1 MKEKQFKSL
10 CSQSLTLLGVCVI
23 LLVLFST
30 GNFPQKGSIATAEED
45 QNEAIVIPDM
55 YLDEKTPFP
64 IEDRNEINWDGEYFS
79 LEMDTSAEGEV
90 YLQNNYI
97 NKELILRLEKQKVG
111 EVSLDKLHRSKG
123 IIKKCKVLETA
134 TDNHGKCNVELRLQF
149 NKVYEPMI
157 YRTVSG
163 YYVALM
169 DPREY
174 YKHIVVVDAGH
185 GGSDAGTY
193 DETQVHLE
201 KDYALAVVEQMKE
214 IFQKKKIKVYYTRL
228 SDENISNKA
237 RTKLANDLQADLLLS
252 VHCNASDPG
261 ETSANGVETL
271 YSEKNNN
278 GNITNKDFADKM
290 LYVLAD
296 STGLKK
302 RQVIER
308 PQLYLLH
315 HAKVPA
321 TIVEIGYMSNKGDM
335 QYMRTKYGRKNIAKA
350 LVDGI
355 ADILGE

>member
-1 MKEKQFKSL
+1 MNEKQFKML
-10 CSQSLTLLGVCVI
+10 FSQSLTLLGVCVV
-23 LLVLFST
+23 LLILFS
-30 GNFPQKGSIATAEED
+30 GGDFHQRVGIAKAGEN
-45 QNEAIVIPDM
+45 QNKAIVVPEMD
-55 YLDEKTPFP
+55 LDEKTPFP
-64 IEDRNEINWDGEYFS
+64 IEDRNEINWKGAYFS
-79 LEMDTSAEGEV
+79 LEMDTSAETKV
-90 YLQNNYI
+90 FLQNDYV
-97 NKELILRLEKQKVG
+97 NKEIILRMEKQKAG
-111 EVSLDKLHRSKG
+111 AITLKQLRYSKG
-123 IIKKCKVLETA
+123 IIRKSKVLETA
-134 TDNHGKCNVELRLQF
+134 TDNHGMCNVELRLQF
-149 NKVYEPMI
+149 HKIYEPVI

-169 DPREY
+169 NPRKY

-214 IFQKKKIKVYYTRL
+214 LLVKKKIKVYYTRL
-228 SDENISNKA
+228 SDHNIPNKA
-237 RTKLANDLQADLLLS
+237 RTKLANELNADLLLS

-271 YSEKNNN
+271 YSEKANS
-278 GNITNKDFADKM
+278 GKITNKEFAEKL
-290 LYVLAD
+290 LYELAD

-315 HAKVPA
+315 HSKVPA

-335 QYMRTKYGRKNIAKA
+335 QYMRSKYGRTRIAQS